1 MSLLRVENVSKQ
13 FGSLVAVNG
22 VSMTVEPGELRA
34 IIGPNG
40 AGKTTF
46 FNMISGF
53 LTQTSGRIIF
63 DDEDISNLLPARRV
77 WRGMARTFQI
87 TEVFPE
93 LSVRENLR
101 IPVEVAA
108 GYRLSPWLSS
118 DADGEIRARVT
129 ELMDMGGLGEK
140 ADRLVGELAHGDQ
153 RATEIM
159 MSLALKPRLL
169 LLDEPTAGMGD
180 QETYDIT
187 QLIRKLHRDQ
197 KLTIVLIEHD
207 MRVVFHLADRI
218 MVLAEGKMLAEG
230 TPQGHRDQR
239 GGAGGLFGEGG
250 GMSGVALEAEGLH
263 TFYGKS
269 HILHGVGLEVR
280 EGEIVALLGR
290 NGAGKTTTLR
300 SLMGLTHAREGAVRI
315 FGHAT
320 TDWQPYRIAALG
332 VGYVPEGRRI
342 FANLIGRR
350 KSQGTAGAAGAVD
363 HRPHLR
369 TVPAFGRAQDQQG
382 QAAFRRRTGDACRS
396 RAHCC

>member
-1 MSLLRVENVSKQ
+1 VSLLRVEEVSKH

-34 IIGPNG
+34 VIGPNG

-46 FNMISGF
+46 FNLISGF
-53 LTQTSGRIIF
+53 LTPSSGRIEF
-63 DDEDISNLLPARRV
+63 AGDDVTTMLPARRV

-93 LSVRENLR
+93 LSVGENLR

-108 GYRLSPWLSS
+108 GFRLSPWMTKKS
-118 DADGEIRARVT
+118 DGEVRARVT
-129 ELMDMGGLGEK
+129 ELMEMGGLTGK

-159 MSLALKPRLL
+159 MALALKPRVL

-187 QLIRKLHRDQ
+187 QLIRKLHKDQ

-230 TPQGHRDQR
+230 TPK
-239 GGAGGLFGEGG
+239 E
-250 GMSGVALEAEGLH
+250 
-263 TFYGKS
+263 
-269 HILHGVGLEVR
+269 
-280 EGEIVALLGR
+280 
-290 NGAGKTTTLR
+290 
-300 SLMGLTHAREGAVRI
+300 
-315 FGHAT
+315 
-320 TDWQPYRIAALG
+320 IAASE
-332 VGYVPEGRRI
+332 VV
-342 FANLIGRR
+342 
-350 KSQGTAGAAGAVD
+350 
-363 HRPHLR
+363 
-369 TVPAFGRAQDQQG
+369 
-382 QAAFRRRTGDACRS
+382 QAAYLGKA
-396 RAHCC
+396 AA